1 MKHTENKFTIEGL
14 GELYYQGWLPDGDVK
29 AVLFIAHGLAEHG
42 GRYIN
47 LVNQVVPLG
56 FAVYAMDQ
64 YGHGRSDGER
74 VYINRFEDYIHPLK
88 TFLDMVA
95 KWHPGKK
102 VFLMGH
108 SMGGLIAAVYLL
120 DHQEDFAGA
129 IISAPLTKIPS
140 NINAFSRIVVQI
152 LANVI
157 PKARLVGVDSSGISR
172 DPDEVARYVNDPL
185 VYTGNS
191 TTKLGAETLRAME
204 KVTAGRAKI
213 SLPILIVQGG
223 ADPLVDLSGAQE
235 LYDAISSEDKTLKYY
250 DGYYHEMI
258 NDIGK
263 EVVLEDLCQWL
274 EAHL

>member
-64 YGHGRSDGER
+64 YGHGRSDGVR

-95 KWHPGKK
+95 EWHPGKK

>member
-95 KWHPGKK
+95 EWHPGKK